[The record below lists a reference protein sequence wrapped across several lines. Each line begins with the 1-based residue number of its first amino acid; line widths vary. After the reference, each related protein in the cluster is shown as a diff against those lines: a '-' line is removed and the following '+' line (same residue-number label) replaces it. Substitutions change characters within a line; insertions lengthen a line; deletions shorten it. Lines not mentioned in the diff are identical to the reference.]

1 MLLILITFGGAL
13 ELLGAEGLTIAFK
26 YAFKSGLNG
35 GIVGAI
41 ISFNTVFI
49 IIATYLLFRET
60 LNKVKFAAIVILV
73 TAVVSVS
80 LFPPGTTEIIK
91 T

>member
-1 MLLILITFGGAL
+1 MLLILIIFGGAL
-13 ELLGAEGLTIAFK
+13 ELLGAEGLTIGFK

-49 IIATYLLFRET
+49 IIATYFLFKET
-60 LNKVKFAAIVILV
+60 LNKVKFAAIAILV
-73 TAVVSVS
+73 AAVVSVT

>member
-1 MLLILITFGGAL
+1 MLLVLMIFGGSL
-13 ELLGAEGLTIAFK
+13 ELLGAEGLTMAFK

-41 ISFNTVFI
+41 ISANTIFI
-49 IIATYLLFRET
+49 IITTYFLFGET
-60 LNKVKFAAIVILV
+60 LNKVKYLAIAIFV

-80 LFPPGTTEIIK
+80 LFPPGTT
-91 T
+91 

>member
-1 MLLILITFGGAL
+1 M
-13 ELLGAEGLTIAFK
+13 AFK

-49 IIATYLLFRET
+49 IIATYFLFRET
-60 LNKVKFAAIVILV
+60 LNKVKIAAIAILV